1 MEPENLIL
9 GTDGD
14 DTLVGTAAD
23 DLILTGNSTPN
34 GDFVGASTGNDTIDF
49 AGNDGEN
56 GFVTLGYTGLNAPIS
71 VTIDGSANTGTVN
84 KGANGTDTLLNVDL
98 PLMAGNINGGLQ
110 IVGTGGN
117 DGFVVAPDADQWM
130 ALRPGA
136 GVDSFTINGSGFV
149 RLDFRNGNGIDINLA
164 TRQIT
169 NDGFGNAEVISG
181 TNTVWEISGSAG
193 NDRMIGSDANESFRY
208 GGGGNNTV
216 EGGGGIDRLRY
227 DFGQV
232 TSATVDL
239 STNTATGTLLG
250 GGTFSDQISG
260 FENVRGSFGNDT
272 ITGDATANRLQG
284 RSGDDRLVG
293 GLGNDTIDGEDGSD
307 TAVLAVNRADATAS
321 AFTGGIQIISAEGTD
336 FFTSVEFFQFDD
348 TLISAADLLDG
359 AEIPGEETVGT
370 NGNDTLLGG
379 IGDDTLNGLDGDD
392 VLDGGAGNDL
402 ILTGNS
408 TPNGDFVAASTG
420 NDTIDFAGN
429 DAENGFV
436 TLGYAGL
443 NAPISVTID
452 GSANTGTVNKG
463 ANGTDTLLNVD
474 LPLLAGNTNG
484 GLQIIGTTG
493 NDSFVV
499 APDASQ
505 WMALRSGDGVD
516 SFTINGSGFVRLDFR
531 TGNGIDV
538 NLATRQI
545 TNDGF
550 GNAEVI
556 SGTNTVWEISGSAGN
571 DRMIGS
577 DANESFRYWGGGNN
591 TVEGG
596 DGIDRLRYDVG
607 PVASVTVN
615 LSTNTATGTL
625 SAGGTFSDV
634 ISGFENLRGS
644 FGDDTLIGDDTS
656 NLLQGRAGDDRLEGG
671 LGNDTIDGEDGND
684 TAVLAVA
691 RADTQVSVIN
701 GGIQIISAE
710 GTDFF
715 TSVEF
720 FQFDDT
726 LISAAD
732 LINGAGITGE
742 VIVGTDGD
750 DSLIGTV
757 NDDTLAGGDGNDN
770 IDSGG
775 GGNNN
780 ISGSDGND
788 TLFGGPG
795 DDSIGGGLGDDTIF
809 GNGGND
815 VLGAGFG
822 NDFVSGGNGNDVVA
836 GGAGD
841 DTLEGGEGNDSMS
854 GSFGNDLIFGNGGAD
869 DIGGGT
875 GRDTIDAG
883 AGNDSVG
890 GGEGDDSIDGGDG
903 NDFLAGGGRND
914 VIDGGAGNDTINAG
928 AGNDT
933 ITGGTGADQFVFSS
947 FFDGEADIIT
957 DFEDG
962 LDSFFIRRFDPDTG
976 VENINN
982 GGNGLAGFVAAM
994 NIVDVEGGAQMTVN
1008 GNTIL
1013 VEGITAAQLTVD
1025 DFTFL

>member
-1 MEPENLIL
+1 MNLFTTSGIAVRRDGSPADNVIEVRAIELELSITGDVFNYRSLGISDPEEILPLIELNNEDDVTIARIDGIDLTGPAADTVDLSL
-9 GTDGD
+9 GFITTPQGTAIIIAFFDNSSNTDYVFRIGGDDTVILPTSVAGFNALDASITNGGQVTFGPFAPNQNIQLTSFENTTGELLPDGELFTGTNGNDTLLGGTGNDTLNGLDGD
-14 DTLVGTAAD
+14 DELNGGAGN

-49 AGNDGEN
+49 TGNDG
-56 GFVTLGYTGLNAPIS
+56 
-71 VTIDGSANTGTVN
+71 
-84 KGANGTDTLLNVDL
+84 
-98 PLMAGNINGGLQ
+98 
-110 IVGTGGN
+110 
-117 DGFVVAPDADQWM
+117 
-130 ALRPGA
+130 
-136 GVDSFTINGSGFV
+136 
-149 RLDFRNGNGIDINLA
+149 
-164 TRQIT
+164 
-169 NDGFGNAEVISG
+169 
-181 TNTVWEISGSAG
+181 
-193 NDRMIGSDANESFRY
+193 
-208 GGGGNNTV
+208 
-216 EGGGGIDRLRY
+216 
-227 DFGQV
+227 
-232 TSATVDL
+232 
-239 STNTATGTLLG
+239 
-250 GGTFSDQISG
+250 
-260 FENVRGSFGNDT
+260 
-272 ITGDATANRLQG
+272 
-284 RSGDDRLVG
+284 
-293 GLGNDTIDGEDGSD
+293 
-307 TAVLAVNRADATAS
+307 
-321 AFTGGIQIISAEGTD
+321 
-336 FFTSVEFFQFDD
+336 
-348 TLISAADLLDG
+348 
-359 AEIPGEETVGT
+359 
-370 NGNDTLLGG
+370 
-379 IGDDTLNGLDGDD
+379 
-392 VLDGGAGNDL
+392 
-402 ILTGNS
+402 
-408 TPNGDFVAASTG
+408 
-420 NDTIDFAGN
+420 
-429 DAENGFV
+429 ENGFV

-474 LPLLAGNTNG
+474 LPLLAGNLNG
-484 GLQIIGTTG
+484 GLQIVGTGG

-499 APDASQ
+499 APGADQ
-505 WMALRSGDGVD
+505 WMALRPGAGVD

-531 TGNGIDV
+531 TGNGIDI

-545 TNDGF
+545 SNDGF
-550 GNAEVI
+550 GNTEVI
-556 SGTNTVWEISGSAGN
+556 GGTNTVWEITGSAGN

-577 DANESFRYWGGGNN
+577 DANESFRYGGGGNN

-596 DGIDRLRYDVG
+596 GGTDRLRYDVG
-607 PVASVTVN
+607 QVTSATVD

-625 SAGGTFSDV
+625 SGGGTFSDQ
-634 ISGFENLRGS
+634 ISGFENVRGS
-644 FGDDTLIGDDTS
+644 FGNDILIGDATA
-656 NLLQGRAGDDRLEGG
+656 NRLQGRDGDDRLVGG
-671 LGNDTIDGEDGND
+671 LGDDTIDGEGGTD

-701 GGIQIISAE
+701 GGIRIISSE

-732 LINGAGITGE
+732 LINGTGITGE

-890 GGEGDDSIDGGDG
+890 GGEGDDSISGGDG

-914 VIDGGAGNDTINAG
+914 IIDGGAGNDTINAG

-962 LDSFFIRRFDPDTG
+962 LDSFFIRRVDPDTG
-976 VENINN
+976 ETNITN

>member
-1 MEPENLIL
+1 MNLFTTSGIAVRRDGSPADNVIEVRAIELELSITGDVFNYRSLGVSDPEEILPLIELNNEDDVTIARIDGIDLTGPAADTVDLSL
-9 GTDGD
+9 GFITTPQGTAIIIAFFDNSSNTDYVFRIGGDDTVILPTSVAGFNALDASITNGGQVTFGPFAPNQNIQLTSFENTTSELLPDGELFTGTNGNDTLLGGTGNDTLNGLDGD
-14 DTLVGTAAD
+14 DELNGGAGN

-49 AGNDGEN
+49 TGNDG
-56 GFVTLGYTGLNAPIS
+56 
-71 VTIDGSANTGTVN
+71 
-84 KGANGTDTLLNVDL
+84 
-98 PLMAGNINGGLQ
+98 
-110 IVGTGGN
+110 
-117 DGFVVAPDADQWM
+117 
-130 ALRPGA
+130 
-136 GVDSFTINGSGFV
+136 
-149 RLDFRNGNGIDINLA
+149 
-164 TRQIT
+164 
-169 NDGFGNAEVISG
+169 
-181 TNTVWEISGSAG
+181 
-193 NDRMIGSDANESFRY
+193 
-208 GGGGNNTV
+208 
-216 EGGGGIDRLRY
+216 
-227 DFGQV
+227 
-232 TSATVDL
+232 
-239 STNTATGTLLG
+239 
-250 GGTFSDQISG
+250 
-260 FENVRGSFGNDT
+260 
-272 ITGDATANRLQG
+272 
-284 RSGDDRLVG
+284 
-293 GLGNDTIDGEDGSD
+293 
-307 TAVLAVNRADATAS
+307 
-321 AFTGGIQIISAEGTD
+321 
-336 FFTSVEFFQFDD
+336 
-348 TLISAADLLDG
+348 
-359 AEIPGEETVGT
+359 
-370 NGNDTLLGG
+370 
-379 IGDDTLNGLDGDD
+379 
-392 VLDGGAGNDL
+392 
-402 ILTGNS
+402 
-408 TPNGDFVAASTG
+408 
-420 NDTIDFAGN
+420 
-429 DAENGFV
+429 ENGFV

-474 LPLLAGNTNG
+474 LPLLAGNLNG
-484 GLQIIGTTG
+484 GLQIVGTGG

-499 APDASQ
+499 APGADQ
-505 WMALRSGDGVD
+505 WMALRPGAGVD

-531 TGNGIDV
+531 TGNGIDI

-545 TNDGF
+545 SNDGF
-550 GNAEVI
+550 GNTEVI
-556 SGTNTVWEISGSAGN
+556 GGTNTVWEITGSAGN

-577 DANESFRYWGGGNN
+577 DANESFRYGGGGNN

-596 DGIDRLRYDVG
+596 GGTDRLRYDVG
-607 PVASVTVN
+607 QVTSATVD

-625 SAGGTFSDV
+625 SGGGTFSDQ
-634 ISGFENLRGS
+634 ISGFENVRGS
-644 FGDDTLIGDDTS
+644 FGNDILIGDATA
-656 NLLQGRAGDDRLEGG
+656 NRLQGRDGDDRLVGG
-671 LGNDTIDGEDGND
+671 LGDDTIDGEGGTD

-701 GGIQIISAE
+701 GGIRIISSE

-732 LINGAGITGE
+732 LINGTGITGE

-890 GGEGDDSIDGGDG
+890 GGEGDDSISGGDG

-914 VIDGGAGNDTINAG
+914 IIDGGAGNDTINAG

-962 LDSFFIRRFDPDTG
+962 LDSFFIRRVDPDTG
-976 VENINN
+976 ETNITN

>member
-1 MEPENLIL
+1 MNLFTTSGIAVRRDGSPADNVIEVRAIELELSITGDVFNYRSLGVSDPEEILPLIELNNEDDVTIARIDGIDLTGPAADTVDLSL
-9 GTDGD
+9 GFITTPQGTAIIIAFFDNSSNTDYVFRIGGDDTVILPTSVAGFNALDASITNGGQVTFGPFAPNQNIQLTSFENTTSELLPDGELFTGTNGNDTLLGGTGNDTLNGLDGD
-14 DTLVGTAAD
+14 DELNGGAGN

-49 AGNDGEN
+49 TGNDG
-56 GFVTLGYTGLNAPIS
+56 
-71 VTIDGSANTGTVN
+71 
-84 KGANGTDTLLNVDL
+84 
-98 PLMAGNINGGLQ
+98 
-110 IVGTGGN
+110 
-117 DGFVVAPDADQWM
+117 
-130 ALRPGA
+130 
-136 GVDSFTINGSGFV
+136 
-149 RLDFRNGNGIDINLA
+149 
-164 TRQIT
+164 
-169 NDGFGNAEVISG
+169 
-181 TNTVWEISGSAG
+181 
-193 NDRMIGSDANESFRY
+193 
-208 GGGGNNTV
+208 
-216 EGGGGIDRLRY
+216 
-227 DFGQV
+227 
-232 TSATVDL
+232 
-239 STNTATGTLLG
+239 
-250 GGTFSDQISG
+250 
-260 FENVRGSFGNDT
+260 
-272 ITGDATANRLQG
+272 
-284 RSGDDRLVG
+284 
-293 GLGNDTIDGEDGSD
+293 
-307 TAVLAVNRADATAS
+307 
-321 AFTGGIQIISAEGTD
+321 
-336 FFTSVEFFQFDD
+336 
-348 TLISAADLLDG
+348 
-359 AEIPGEETVGT
+359 
-370 NGNDTLLGG
+370 
-379 IGDDTLNGLDGDD
+379 
-392 VLDGGAGNDL
+392 
-402 ILTGNS
+402 
-408 TPNGDFVAASTG
+408 
-420 NDTIDFAGN
+420 
-429 DAENGFV
+429 ENGFV

-474 LPLLAGNTNG
+474 LPLLAGNLNG
-484 GLQIIGTTG
+484 GLQIVGTGG

-499 APDASQ
+499 APGADQ
-505 WMALRSGDGVD
+505 WMALRPGAGVD

-531 TGNGIDV
+531 TGNGIDI

-545 TNDGF
+545 SNDGF
-550 GNAEVI
+550 GNTEVI
-556 SGTNTVWEISGSAGN
+556 GGTNTVWEITGSAGN

-577 DANESFRYWGGGNN
+577 DANESFRYGGGGNN

-596 DGIDRLRYDVG
+596 GGTDRLRYDVG
-607 PVASVTVN
+607 QVTSATVD

-625 SAGGTFSDV
+625 SGGGTFSDQ
-634 ISGFENLRGS
+634 ISGFENVRGS
-644 FGDDTLIGDDTS
+644 FGNDILIGDATA
-656 NLLQGRAGDDRLEGG
+656 NRLQGRDGDDRLVGG
-671 LGNDTIDGEDGND
+671 LGDDTIDGEGGTD

-701 GGIQIISAE
+701 GGIRIISSE

-732 LINGAGITGE
+732 LINGTGITGE

-890 GGEGDDSIDGGDG
+890 GGEGDDSISGGDG

-914 VIDGGAGNDTINAG
+914 IIDGGAGNDTINAG

-947 FFDGEADIIT
+947 FFDGEADVIT

-962 LDSFFIRRFDPDTG
+962 LDSFFIRRVDPDTG
-976 VENINN
+976 ETNITN

-1025 DFTFL
+1025 DFQFL

>member
-1 MEPENLIL
+1 MNLFTTSGIAVRRDGSPADNVIEVRAIELELSITGDVFNYRSLGVSDPEEILPLIEL
-9 GTDGD
+9 NNEDDVTIARIDGID
-14 DTLVGTAAD
+14 LTGPAAD
-23 DLILTGNSTPN
+23 
-34 GDFVGASTGNDTIDF
+34 
-49 AGNDGEN
+49 
-56 GFVTLGYTGLNAPIS
+56 
-71 VTIDGSANTGTVN
+71 
-84 KGANGTDTLLNVDL
+84 
-98 PLMAGNINGGLQ
+98 
-110 IVGTGGN
+110 
-117 DGFVVAPDADQWM
+117 
-130 ALRPGA
+130 
-136 GVDSFTINGSGFV
+136 
-149 RLDFRNGNGIDINLA
+149 
-164 TRQIT
+164 
-169 NDGFGNAEVISG
+169 
-181 TNTVWEISGSAG
+181 
-193 NDRMIGSDANESFRY
+193 
-208 GGGGNNTV
+208 
-216 EGGGGIDRLRY
+216 
-227 DFGQV
+227 
-232 TSATVDL
+232 TVDL
-239 STNTATGTLLG
+239 SLGFITTPQGTAIIIAFFDNSSNTDYVFRIGGDDTVILPTSVAGFNALDASITNG
-250 GGTFSDQISG
+250 GQVTFGPFAPNQNIQLTS
-260 FENVRGSFGNDT
+260 FENTTSE
-272 ITGDATANRLQG
+272 L
-284 RSGDDRLVG
+284 LP
-293 GLGNDTIDGEDGSD
+293 DGE
-307 TAVLAVNRADATAS
+307 L
-321 AFTGGIQIISAEGTD
+321 FT
-336 FFTSVEFFQFDD
+336 
-348 TLISAADLLDG
+348 
-359 AEIPGEETVGT
+359 GT

-379 IGDDTLNGLDGDD
+379 TGNDTLNGLDGDD
-392 VLDGGAGNDL
+392 VLDGAGGNDTLDGGAGNDQL
-402 ILTGNS
+402 IGGAGSDLIRTGENN
-408 TPNGDFVAASTG
+408 PDFGDFVVGGSG
-420 NDTIDFAGN
+420 NDTVDFGGLVDGFAEVSYGN
-429 DAENGFV
+429 LASAITG
-436 TLGYAGL
+436 
-443 NAPISVTID
+443 TID
-452 GSANTGTVNKG
+452 GAANTGTVDKG
-463 ANGTDTLLNVD
+463 AQGFDTLLDVENPM
-474 LPLLAGNTNG
+474 LSGFANG
-484 GLQIIGTTG
+484 GLRIRGT
-493 NDSFVV
+493 
-499 APDASQ
+499 
-505 WMALRSGDGVD
+505 SGDDVFNFNTASNQWISARG
-516 SFTINGSGFVRLDFR
+516 FGGSDTYNLTGAGLVQLDFR
-531 TGNGIDV
+531 GTAVTADLVAGSITQGGNTSTVNGTLFELRTGNEADSVTG
-538 NLATRQI
+538 
-545 TNDGF
+545 
-550 GNAEVI
+550 
-556 SGTNTVWEISGSAGN
+556 GTA
-571 DRMIGS
+571 D
-577 DANESFRYWGGGNN
+577 ESFRVGGGND
-591 TVEGG
+591 TVDGG
-596 DGIDRLRYDVG
+596 AGFDRLRYDDFG
-607 PVASVTVN
+607 VTAVN
-615 LSTNTATGTL
+615 ANLATGIVT
-625 SAGGTFSDV
+625 GTANGVAFTDT
-634 ISGFENLRGS
+634 ISNIEWLRGS
-644 FGDDTLIGDDTS
+644 TGNDILIGDVTA
-656 NLLQGRAGDDRLEGG
+656 NRLQGRDGDDRLVGG
-671 LGNDTIDGEDGND
+671 LGDDTIDGEGGTD

-701 GGIQIISAE
+701 GGIRIISSE

-732 LINGAGITGE
+732 LINGTGITGE

-890 GGEGDDSIDGGDG
+890 GGEGDDSISGGDG

-914 VIDGGAGNDTINAG
+914 IIDGGAGNDTINAG

-962 LDSFFIRRFDPDTG
+962 LDSFFIRRVDPDTG
-976 VENINN
+976 ETNITN